1 MRAREPACAR
11 YERAH
16 YEADAAPRYEA
27 NICELARV
35 MKLMRYEARVMK
47 PIPRLSCYEARVM
60 KLPHS
65 GMFMKFI
72 TVLIMGLRY
81 VMKLISAS

>member
-47 PIPRLSCYEARVM
+47 
-60 KLPHS
+60 LPHS